1 MRSKLQHFK
10 ENFERDNVIEPG
22 KEIYGKIKGKWNEV
36 YYKNDHPIVL
46 ELGCGN
52 GEYTVGLAE
61 NFSQKNFLGVDVK
74 GTRIWRGSKD
84 ALEKKLVNAAFL
96 RTQILQIQDY
106 IAPHEVSEIWITFP
120 DPRPRK
126 RDAKRRLTSPRFL
139 NIYKELVRENG
150 IVHLKT
156 DNTPL
161 FDYTLEIL
169 QGMETEING
178 LIHTHDLYS
187 TNFLEDHFGIQTRYE
202 KMFMDQGEKIK
213 YLQFSFVTKLEE

>member
-1 MRSKLQHFK
+1 MRSKLQRFK

-22 KEIYGKIKGKWNEV
+22 KEIYKKIKGHWNEL
-36 YYKNDHPIVL
+36 YYRNNNPIVL

-61 NFSQKNFLGVDVK
+61 NFTQKNFLGVDVK

-84 ALEKKLVNAAFL
+84 ALEKELNNAAFL

-106 IAPHEVSEIWITFP
+106 VAPNEVDEIWITFP

-126 RDAKRRLTSPRFL
+126 RDIKRRLTSPRFL
-139 NIYKELVRENG
+139 EIYKELVSEDG
-150 IVHLKT
+150 VIHLKT

-161 FDYTLEIL
+161 FDYSLEVL
-169 QGMETEING
+169 QEMESKIKD
-178 LIHTHDLYS
+178 LVHTHDLYS
-187 TNFLEDHFGIQTRYE
+187 TNLLQDHFGIQTRYE

-213 YLQFSFVTKLEE
+213 YLRFSFT

>member
-1 MRSKLQHFK
+1 MRSKLQRFK
-10 ENFERDNVIEPG
+10 ENFKRDNVIEPG
-22 KEIYGKIKGKWNEV
+22 KEIYEKIKGKWNEI

-61 NFSQKNFLGVDVK
+61 NFTEKNFLGVDVK

-84 ALEKKLVNAAFL
+84 ALEKKLINAAFL

-106 IAPHEVSEIWITFP
+106 VAPNEVSEIWITFP

-126 RDAKRRLTSPRFL
+126 RDIKRRLTSPRFL
-139 NIYKELVRENG
+139 NIYKELVKENG
-150 IVHLKT
+150 LVHLKT

-161 FDYTLEIL
+161 FDYTLEVL
-169 QGMETEING
+169 QEMEAEISG

-202 KMFMDQGEKIK
+202 KMFMDKGEKIK
-213 YLQFSFVTKLEE
+213 YLRFSFASCD